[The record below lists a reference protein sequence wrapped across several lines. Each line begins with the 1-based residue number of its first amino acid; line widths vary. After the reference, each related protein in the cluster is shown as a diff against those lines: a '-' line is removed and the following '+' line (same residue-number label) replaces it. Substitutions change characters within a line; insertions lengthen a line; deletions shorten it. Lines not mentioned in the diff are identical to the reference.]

1 MTLRRGV
8 SLRPLFGAM
17 LLAFW
22 AVAMAQ
28 APSGKWSGSANAN
41 LGDPARCSP
50 TMKFELVVEGGKLA
64 GKLDFGN
71 RIQDIEASVSADG
84 KFETSFVNPFGH
96 TVQIAGKLGESFSVN
111 NPIRCGYG
119 NIPLKP

>member
-1 MTLRRGV
+1 MKPVLAAV
-8 SLRPLFGAM
+8 
-17 LLAFW
+17 LLALPAF
-22 AVAMAQ
+22 ALAQ
-28 APSGKWSGSANAN
+28 APSGKWAGNAPAN

-50 TMKFELVVEGGKLA
+50 SMAYELVVENGKLT

-71 RIQDIEASVSADG
+71 RVQEIEAAVSADG

-96 TVQIAGKLGESFSVN
+96 TVSISGKLDDSFSVN

-119 NIPLKP
+119 NISLKR

>member
-1 MTLRRGV
+1 MKPILGAV
-8 SLRPLFGAM
+8 LFVIS
-17 LLAFW
+17 

-28 APSGKWSGSANAN
+28 APSGKWTGSAPAN
-41 LGDPARCSP
+41 LGDPSRCSP
-50 TMKFELVVEGGKLA
+50 TMAYELVVANGKLA

-71 RIQDIEASVSADG
+71 RVQEIEAAVSADG

-96 TVQIAGKLGESFSVN
+96 TVEIKGKLDDSFTVV

-119 NIPLKP
+119 NIPPKR

>member
-1 MTLRRGV
+1 MPKDKSV
-8 SLRPLFGAM
+8 KPLLGA
-17 LLAFW
+17 LLFVCSAF
-22 AVAMAQ
+22 AMAQ
-28 APSGKWSGSANAN
+28 APSGKWAGSASAN

-50 TMKFELVVEGGKLA
+50 TMKYELVVEAGKLT

-96 TVQIAGKLGESFSVN
+96 TVQISGKLDDTFSVN

-119 NIPLKP
+119 SISLKR

>member
-1 MTLRRGV
+1 V
-8 SLRPLFGAM
+8 KAI
-17 LLAFW
+17 LAAALCVFP
-22 AVAMAQ
+22 AFAMAQ
-28 APSGKWSGSANAN
+28 APSGKWTGSAPAN

-50 TMKFELVVEGGKLA
+50 NMNYELVAENGKLT

-71 RIQDIEASVSADG
+71 RVQEVSAAVAADG

-96 TVQIAGKLGESFSVN
+96 TVSVAGNLNDSFSVN

-119 NIPLKP
+119 NIPLKK

>member
-1 MTLRRGV
+1 MRKNNPMRSTLGV
-8 SLRPLFGAM
+8 
-17 LLAFW
+17 LLLGCSAL
-22 AVAMAQ
+22 AMAQ
-28 APSGKWSGSANAN
+28 APSGKWTGSAPAN

-50 TMKFELVVEGGKLA
+50 TMKYELVVEGGKLT

-71 RIQDIEASVSADG
+71 RVQDIEASVAADG

-96 TVQIAGKLGESFSVN
+96 TVQISGKLDETFSVN

-119 NIPLKP
+119 SIPLKR